1 MLFPYT
7 EDKRFG
13 LQHHRQGG
21 KKSNVHTDKQPRMFT
36 DKTDTKAGF
45 VVAFFAGI
53 QRLNRFGQQALY
65 FGHRLPSWYLQ
76 LNTQAGPYMRS
87 RKSPI
92 ILNANSMIFTVRQE
106 ENLLLQVLRRF

>member
-1 MLFPYT
+1 
-7 EDKRFG
+7 
-13 LQHHRQGG
+13 
-21 KKSNVHTDKQPRMFT
+21 MFT

-76 LNTQAGPYMRS
+76 LS
-87 RKSPI
+87 REHPI
-92 ILNANSMIFTVRQE
+92 LTWE
-106 ENLLLQVLRRF
+106 